1 MSRRAWM
8 IVLAVTFVAAAPALA
23 EDPDT
28 PADEKPVDAIVVEVS
43 GLKSDAG
50 QIGCAIFSK
59 EDGFPDEMDK
69 ALKQVFIKPKDKKA
83 TCTFEGYKPGTYAM
97 SIMHD
102 LDMNGELNTS
112 FVGKPKEPWGVSNN
126 APQQRFGPPLYKDCK
141 FQYKGGKTTLSVK
154 LQN

>member
-1 MSRRAWM
+1 MSRRARM
-8 IVLAVTFVAAAPALA
+8 IVLGVAFVAATPVLA
-23 EDPDT
+23 EGPDT
-28 PADEKPVDAIVVEVS
+28 SADEKSVDAIVVEVS

-50 QIGCAIFSK
+50 QVGCAIFSK
-59 EDGFPDEMDK
+59 EDGFPDEIDK
-69 ALKQVFIKPKDKKA
+69 ALKQVLVKPKGKEA
-83 TCTFEGYKPGTYAM
+83 TCTFEGYKPGIYAM
-97 SIMHD
+97 SVMHD